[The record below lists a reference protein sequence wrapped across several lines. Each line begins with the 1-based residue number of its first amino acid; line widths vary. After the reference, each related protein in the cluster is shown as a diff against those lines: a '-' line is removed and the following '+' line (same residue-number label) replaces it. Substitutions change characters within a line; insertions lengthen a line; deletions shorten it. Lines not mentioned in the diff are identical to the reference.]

1 MQAKLKP
8 FVVFVDRQSQPTVV
22 ILDVN
27 TCSGSII
34 I

>member
-27 TCSGSII
+27 SGMII